1 MLFAA
6 NKDGTG
12 DRLMSRYMLQLVDLR
27 YRDLPSCTIGD
38 LESLLTSGPDL
49 WLLLAYHYHF
59 FLNIAF

>member
-12 DRLMSRYMLQLVDLR
+12 DRLMSRYMLQFVALR
-27 YRDLPSCTIGD
+27 YIDLPACTLGD
-38 LESLLTSGPDL
+38 LGYLLTSGPDL

-59 FLNIAF
+59 FLNFAF

>member
-27 YRDLPSCTIGD
+27 YRYLPACTLGD
-38 LESLLTSGPDL
+38 LGFLLTSDADL
-49 WLLLAYHYHF
+49 ILILPIHYHF
-59 FLNIAF
+59 FLNFAF